1 LSADAKLDKG
11 LESAMAKDFIEEKI
25 PFIDL
30 IDEFTGL
37 NTKKYL
43 TKNPRA
49 MFSLMKQP
57 GVQNLLGKF
66 MGNNGAQGSNQSRGR
81 M

>member
-57 GVQNLLGKF
+57 GVQNLIAKF
-66 MGNNGAQGSNQSRGR
+66 MGNNGAQPGQSQGR